1 MNTQAQTQT
10 EITSLLNELS
20 PENLQ
25 LVEQF
30 VRFLREQA
38 RRGQP
43 IEIVKRK
50 GKKQEYLYPTVAV
63 PASSLDNWLNL
74 VPGGYE
80 GDALKDSEALYDE
93 AT

>member
-10 EITSLLNELS
+10 KITSLLNELS

-38 RRGQP
+38 RRGRP
-43 IEIVKRK
+43 IGILERK
-50 GKKQEYLYPTVAV
+50 EKKQPYLYPTVAV

-74 VPGGYE
+74 VPEGYQ

-93 AT
+93 A